1 MKNRKMIKY
10 IPKNTDYCGKCKN
23 RVYAGRVKDFIICPK
38 EIGSK
43 EMIEVPISYDVYRC
57 RYIGKTTLE
66 DLEFDDEL
74 KICGE
79 REKELMEEEYEKCI

>member
-1 MKNRKMIKY
+1 MKKRKMKKY

-38 EIGSK
+38 EVGSK
-43 EMIEVPISYDVYRC
+43 EMIEVPTSYNIYRC
-57 RYIGKTTLE
+57 RYVGKITLE
-66 DLEFDDEL
+66 DLEFDDGL

-79 REKELMEEEYEKCI
+79 REKELMEGEYGKYI

>member
-1 MKNRKMIKY
+1 MKKRKMKKY

-43 EMIEVPISYDVYRC
+43 EMIEVPTSYDVYRC